1 MVFKFTVQPSFNFL
15 TSFAEKLKVPV
26 VNNRLQ
32 LPASLG
38 QGYVKKIDIE
48 TDLKFVMHHYTLR
61 QELHLKRMEP
71 QEKNDLISIVFNSIE
86 VPTSLSPVKRDAIQF
101 IKSHGSAVQ
110 IASSSLGTES
120 RFPAGSEVYF
130 GVVGIHISRLMS
142 LLHLKG
148 TNSLVETMLSPDT
161 PFFFHENMTP
171 DVHRIL
177 RQLSEIDDQDQLSHL
192 SYRIKTQ
199 ELLYLLFHKLLNRDD
214 DRQSHI
220 NKADLEKLYEIRTTV
235 IKDLSLPPRLNDLA
249 KMTSLSETKMKQL
262 FKQVFGD
269 SIYNYYQN
277 ARMEEAAFLLRESGY
292 SVSEVGYELGFSNLS
307 HFSRLFEKHH
317 GLTPKKFST
326 AG

>member
-32 LPASLG
+32 LPPSLG

-48 TDLKFVMHHYTLR
+48 TDFKFVMHHYNLK

-86 VPTSLSPVKRDAIQF
+86 VPTNLSPAKRDAIQF
-101 IKSHGSAVQ
+101 IKNHGSAIQ

-120 RFPAGSEVYF
+120 KFPAGSEVYF
-130 GVVGIHISRLMS
+130 GVVGIHISRLMP
-142 LLHLKG
+142 LLHLQKI
-148 TNSLVETMLSPDT
+148 NSLVETMLSPDT

-171 DVHRIL
+171 DVNRIL
-177 RQLSEIDDQDQLSHL
+177 RQLSAIDDQDQLSHL

-199 ELLYLLFHKLLNRDD
+199 DLLYLLFHKLLSRDD

-220 NKADLEKLYEIRTTV
+220 NKADLEKLYEIRTTI
-235 IKDLSLPPRLNDLA
+235 IKDLSQPPRLNELA
-249 KMTSLSETKMKQL
+249 KRTSLSETKMKQL

-269 SIYNYYQN
+269 SIYNYYQHR
-277 ARMEEAAFLLRESGY
+277 RMEEAAFLLRESGY
-292 SVSEVGYELGFSNLS
+292 SVSEVGYGLGFSNLS
-307 HFSRLFEKHH
+307 HFSRLFEKYH
-317 GLTPKKFST
+317 GLTPKKFSVT
-326 AG
+326 G